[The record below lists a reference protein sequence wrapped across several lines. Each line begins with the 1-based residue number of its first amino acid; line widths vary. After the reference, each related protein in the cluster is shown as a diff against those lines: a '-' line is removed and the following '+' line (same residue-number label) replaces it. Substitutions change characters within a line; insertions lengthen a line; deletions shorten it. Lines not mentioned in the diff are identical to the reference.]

1 MRDVMTA
8 IDSTSVQLAEMAD
21 ALRVAANA
29 ADGYHAQQYG
39 GTYGPAA
46 DALVTALACGLAT
59 TNRIYFGDARD
70 IARQVYDDII
80 GSGEDVRYCLHLH
93 GVEVTS

>member
-1 MRDVMTA
+1 MSAVFH
-8 IDSTSVQLAEMAD
+8 IDATSVKLATMAD
-21 ALRVAANA
+21 ELRKAANA

-59 TNRIYFGDARD
+59 TSHMYFGDARD
-70 IARQVYDDII
+70 LAKEVYVQMI
-80 GSGEDVRYCLHLH
+80 SNGES
-93 GVEVTS
+93 VEYNLPYFEIEVVA